1 ADPTGSRTR
10 SLSGRSA
17 HRYRGDGPPAA
28 TPAGHTPCPRA
39 ACPADAEAG
48 PGGNGSARTRPAA
61 AATGG
66 SRGCWRPTP
75 ARRGAAPA
83 GRTARA
89 ASSPACPGRPGLA
102 RSAPPYLLRDP
113 RSIASVLVLV
123 RRSRAWLDEPV
134 VTPPAWAWDGVRSSA
149 PARGGRVVCGA
160 RAPGLILV
168 RGLT

>member
-1 ADPTGSRTR
+1 MLGFPVVAAHEAAVAQQPGQAGLDDPAMPTQP
-10 SLSGRSA
+10 GRGLDPFP
-17 HRYRGDGPPAA
+17 GDPHTDTAATDLAA

-102 RSAPPYLLRDP
+102 RSAPPFL
-113 RSIASVLVLV
+113 
-123 RRSRAWLDEPV
+123 
-134 VTPPAWAWDGVRSSA
+134 
-149 PARGGRVVCGA
+149 
-160 RAPGLILV
+160 
-168 RGLT
+168 